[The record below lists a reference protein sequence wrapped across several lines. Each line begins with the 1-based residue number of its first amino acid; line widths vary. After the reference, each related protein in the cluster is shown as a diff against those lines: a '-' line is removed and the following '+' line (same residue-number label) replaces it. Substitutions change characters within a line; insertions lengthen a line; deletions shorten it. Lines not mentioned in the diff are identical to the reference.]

1 MCYGPVN
8 TYPEAFEDTYVKAS
22 GMVLDDELG
31 RRHIAPVIR
40 FRLEPP
46 APSLTLSMVVRMSA
60 SDASQKAIGN
70 LGWTD
75 IKLVAP
81 VFVRDTTCAESEV
94 LAKRQSASH
103 PTRAL

>member
-8 TYPEAFEDTYVKAS
+8 TYPEAFEDTNVKAS

-46 APSLTLSMVVRMSA
+46 AP
-60 SDASQKAIGN
+60 N
-70 LGWTD
+70 LREPRLGEHT
-75 IKLVAP
+75 
-81 VFVRDTTCAESEV
+81 REV
-94 LAKRQSASH
+94 LDGLRTASANAA
-103 PTRAL
+103 TRATDLN